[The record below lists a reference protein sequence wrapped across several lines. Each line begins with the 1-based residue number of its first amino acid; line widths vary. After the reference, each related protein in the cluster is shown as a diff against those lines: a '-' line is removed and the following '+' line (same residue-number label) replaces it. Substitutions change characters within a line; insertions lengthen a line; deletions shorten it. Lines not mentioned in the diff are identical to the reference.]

1 MADKRR
7 RERPAAEA
15 PKVTPTD
22 KPTLGES
29 DSSKSEPINFQWV
42 GVALILVPLLVV
54 LYLYFTPS
62 KVREMIYAA
71 KTSTSAQVQPSQ
83 KVQPSRT
90 VRVEIPANIPES
102 PIYPQWGQD
111 TIARGHLLAIRIPRH
126 YAMCLGERPV
136 RGGVSSVPIDT
147 DGLAF
152 RADAYGNPAD
162 IREAG
167 IQFVGA
173 TEDTELSWTAIP
185 MSSKGKCPPPDK

>member
-42 GVALILVPLLVV
+42 GVALIVVGLLVV
-54 LYLYFTPS
+54 LSLYFTPS

-83 KVQPSRT
+83 KVQ
-90 VRVEIPANIPES
+90 VEVPAILESPLYPKWGYIIVDPGQVAVIGIPEHT
-102 PIYPQWGQD
+102 D
-111 TIARGHLLAIRIPRH
+111 
-126 YAMCLGERPV
+126 MCLSERPI
-136 RGGVSSVPIDT
+136 GGGKGRPIDT
-147 DGLAF
+147 PGLAYQVDETGAPGHIQEGALQYL
-152 RADAYGNPAD
+152 RAEQP
-162 IREAG
+162 
-167 IQFVGA
+167 
-173 TEDTELSWTAIP
+173 T
-185 MSSKGKCPPPDK
+185 

>member
-90 VRVEIPANIPES
+90 VRVEIPA
-102 PIYPQWGQD
+102 
-111 TIARGHLLAIRIPRH
+111 RGHLLAIRIPRH